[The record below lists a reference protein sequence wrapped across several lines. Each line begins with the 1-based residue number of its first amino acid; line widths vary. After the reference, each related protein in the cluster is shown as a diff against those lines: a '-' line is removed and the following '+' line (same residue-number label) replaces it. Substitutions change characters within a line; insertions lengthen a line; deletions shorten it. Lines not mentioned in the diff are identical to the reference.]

1 MPFFALLLH
10 KRNERSRLSASRLDV
25 SDLDLAGDLLLILG
39 KSRLEKE
46 RVTLP
51 APTKAALE
59 AWLQARGTED
69 GPLFVN
75 VDRAG
80 KGGRLAGLR

>member
-1 MPFFALLLH
+1 M
-10 KRNERSRLSASRLDV
+10 DV

-59 AWLQARGTED
+59 AWLQARRRPRVLIAVKDAVTVEAVGEFELK
-69 GPLFVN
+69 GIRRPVAGHN
-75 VDRAG
+75 VPG
-80 KGGRLAGLR
+80 S